1 VDIDKATHELYK
13 DLCEPVKGGKEAVE
27 EAPEEVAPETPEE
40 VAPEEV
46 APETPE
52 ETPDMESAVEEAPNK
67 AVKSGKVSRK

>member
-40 VAPEEV
+40 
-46 APETPE
+46 
-52 ETPDMESAVEEAPNK
+52 TPDTESAVEEAPDK